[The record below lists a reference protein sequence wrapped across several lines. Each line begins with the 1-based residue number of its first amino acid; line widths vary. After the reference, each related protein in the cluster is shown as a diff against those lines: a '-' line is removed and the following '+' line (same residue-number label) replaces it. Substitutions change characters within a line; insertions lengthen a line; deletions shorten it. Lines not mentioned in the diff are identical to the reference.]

1 VVPRSPSRSPPLL
14 DRRGSMP
21 MTPTLLEVKTISPLS
36 PRVAT
41 APLSRSTSASIV
53 EVNYVFPPPIPKDQP
68 NDDVVSIRSS
78 KSLRS
83 VKSTR
88 STKGYASSLH
98 AAKIRSSRASRSSLR
113 LSINSAPNHGKG
125 PSDDVPPPMPSIP
138 PHFTNT
144 VQSTGAKNSGKLGR
158 QSGNMSTNSSTTA
171 LYLFYAAG
179 SRLANGSNLSLPLR
193 LVRKQAS
200 LDTISANKCRGSAVI
215 DAYQGRALDDIY
227 VENRSHL
234 SALRPCKNPYPSDHV
249 DVDLRWDDDSDIQA
263 VPRTPPY
270 RSRSNP
276 MMNNRQ
282 SQHTQRG
289 DIPPIPP
296 PKDPRQTVPS
306 AWKNGNAV
314 KHRPRTEISL
324 TSDVPLPA
332 LPELGVLPHS
342 APASGP
348 STHKPGLLRRSKTFH
363 KLKGFTKRYSA
374 SIPPIFNGKPSLRRA
389 G

>member
-1 VVPRSPSRSPPLL
+1 
-14 DRRGSMP
+14 
-21 MTPTLLEVKTISPLS
+21 MTPTLLDVKTVSSLS
-36 PRVAT
+36 PKIAN
-41 APLSRSTSASIV
+41 PPYHRSTSASLV

-68 NDDVVSIRSS
+68 NDDALSIRSS

-83 VKSTR
+83 VKSTK
-88 STKGYASSLH
+88 SAKCYTSSLH
-98 AAKIRSSRASRSSLR
+98 AAKKRSSRASRSSLR

-125 PSDDVPPPMPSIP
+125 SSEDVPPPIPSIP
-138 PHFTNT
+138 LHFTNT
-144 VQSTGAKNSGKLGR
+144 VQNTGTKNAGRLGR

-179 SRLANGSNLSLPLR
+179 SRLANGSNASLPLR
-193 LVRKQAS
+193 RVRKQAS

-227 VENRSHL
+227 VESHSHL
-234 SALRPCKNPYPSDHV
+234 SALRPFKNPYPSDHA
-249 DVDLRWDDDSDIQA
+249 DVDLRWEDDSDIQA

-270 RSRSNP
+270 RSKSSP
-276 MMNNRQ
+276 MLNNRQ
-282 SQHTQRG
+282 SQHMLRS

-296 PKDPRQTVPS
+296 PKDLRQTVPS
-306 AWKNGNAV
+306 AWKNGNAA
-314 KHRPRTEISL
+314 KHRPRTEFSL
-324 TSDVPLPA
+324 TPDMPLPA
-332 LPELGVLPHS
+332 LPELGVLSHS
-342 APASGP
+342 APTAGP
-348 STHKPGLLRRSKTFH
+348 SSHKPGLLRRSKTFH